1 MATNITVNFDQDTFI
16 KTFGEND
23 IPSNIN
29 EISTKRGILHP
40 LNHEPRIIKKPRVV
54 KNQTQ
59 GMN

>member
-1 MATNITVNFDQDTFI
+1 MASNIKVNFDQDTFI

-23 IPSNIN
+23 TPSNIN
-29 EISTKRGILHP
+29 KISTIRGILHP

-54 KNQTQ
+54 KNQPQ